1 MSMIINKLPSITWNR
16 LKVNSTSVDINIE
29 KGGKFI
35 SEVPS
40 DISLKVGEEVSDKSL
55 ENGMGAALTIIL
67 LL

>member
-35 SEVPS
+35 SEIPS
-40 DISLKVGEEVSDKSL
+40 ELRDRKSVV
-55 ENGMGAALTIIL
+55 
-67 LL
+67 